1 MHRKASVAHNRRQGN
16 VLAILPLRPGQECW
30 NMTSIWLSGPSQ
42 GLTRAAENAASPRAD
57 DARKQTALGAADG
70 SAGPVNV

>member
-1 MHRKASVAHNRRQGN
+1 
-16 VLAILPLRPGQECW
+16 
-30 NMTSIWLSGPSQ
+30 MTSIWLSGPSQ

-57 DARKQTALGAADG
+57 DARKQTTLGAADG

>member
-1 MHRKASVAHNRRQGN
+1 
-16 VLAILPLRPGQECW
+16 
-30 NMTSIWLSGPSQ
+30 MTSIWLSGPSQ
-42 GLTRAAENAASPRAD
+42 GLTRATENAASPHAD